1 MKTKK
6 GLALVIAN
14 ADYLQQNKL
23 PTCKKD
29 GNDMQKVFLYQA
41 AYKTTPSCETFL

>member
-1 MKTKK
+1 MKAKK

-23 PTCKKD
+23 PTFKID
-29 GNDMQKVFLYQA
+29 GNDMQKVLEYLN
-41 AYKTTPSCETFL
+41 YDVI

>member
-14 ADYLQQNKL
+14 ADYLRQSKL
-23 PTCKKD
+23 STCKKD
-29 GNDMQKVFLYQA
+29 GSDMQKVL
-41 AYKTTPSCETFL
+41 E